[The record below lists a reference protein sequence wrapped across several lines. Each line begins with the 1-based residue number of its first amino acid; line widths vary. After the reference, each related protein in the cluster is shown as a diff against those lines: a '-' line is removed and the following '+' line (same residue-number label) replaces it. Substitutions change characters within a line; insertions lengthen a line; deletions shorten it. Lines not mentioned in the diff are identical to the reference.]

1 MFRTLTRFVF
11 LFILTVWQGIAR
23 GQDTIRMD
31 ISGVPVYG
39 HIINGDTI
47 IVSNISEATIK
58 PRTTFSSQRDLRQYR
73 QLVFN
78 VKKVYP
84 YAQMAGDVFKEVE
97 YKLGSMENDKQRRE
111 YIKQVEKEL
120 RSKFEGELTKLTIT
134 QGRILIKLVD
144 RETMHTSY
152 DLVRELRGSVQA
164 LFWQTIA
171 RLFGSNLKSTYDPYG
186 DDSLI
191 EEIIILIEY
200 GML

>member
-1 MFRTLTRFVF
+1 MLNKLF
-11 LFILTVWQGIAR
+11 FILVMTVLHVTAG

-31 ISGVPVYG
+31 IEGVPVYG
-39 HIINGDTI
+39 RIINGDTI
-47 IVSNISEATIK
+47 IISNIQEANIK

-73 QLVFN
+73 QLVYN
-78 VKKVYP
+78 IKKVYP
-84 YAQMAGDVFKEVE
+84 YALIAGEMFMEVE
-97 YKLGSMENDKQRRE
+97 YKLGSMETEKQRRE
-111 YIKQVEKEL
+111 YIKQVEKDL

-164 LFWQTIA
+164 VFWQTIA

-186 DDSLI
+186 EDSLI
-191 EEIIILIEY
+191 EEIVILIEY
-200 GML
+200 GMI